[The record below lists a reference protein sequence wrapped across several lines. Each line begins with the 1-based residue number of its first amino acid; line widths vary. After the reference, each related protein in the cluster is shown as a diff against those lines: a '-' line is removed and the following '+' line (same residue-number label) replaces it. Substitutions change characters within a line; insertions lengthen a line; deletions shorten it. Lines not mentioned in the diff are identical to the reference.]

1 MSDDLQWIYHL
12 AVALAIG
19 LMVGIERGWKRREEQ
34 EGQRTAGFR
43 TFGLLGM
50 LGGLTGLIG
59 VDGGLVPVALMFVG
73 VAGFLSVMYALDARM
88 RGDMGATTEVAALT
102 TFVLATMAG
111 LGHLVI
117 ASAAAVVMVVLLGAK
132 SLLHDWL
139 AKLSRPELVAAAKL
153 LVISVVL
160 LPLLPNEGYGPWQSL
175 NPYMIW
181 WMVVLVAG
189 ISFVGYF
196 GVRLAGAR
204 AGIAFT
210 AILGGLA
217 SSTAVTLHLSRLAAR
232 SKANHRLLAG
242 GILLACGMMF
252 PRLLLVAVVI
262 NSELWSSLVWPVAVM
277 SVLVLGPAIWLV
289 GRPHGEIK
297 SDELLPTNPLE
308 LTSALGFGALLAAIM
323 LLGKALTE
331 WFGEAGVYGLA
342 AASGVADVDAINLSL
357 SGMSREGLAVSV
369 AGLGILIA
377 AGVNSLVKAGITVF
391 VGQRATSLP
400 VAVVLAIAV
409 LAGMGLAVLQTLDW
423 LPNSS

>member
-1 MSDDLQWIYHL
+1 MSDDLHWIYHL

-50 LGGLTGLIG
+50 LGGLAGLIG
-59 VDGGLVPVALMFVG
+59 IDGGLVPVALMFVG
-73 VAGFLSVMYALDARM
+73 VAGLLSVMYALDAR
-88 RGDMGATTEVAALT
+88 RRDDLGATTEVAALT
-102 TFVLATMAG
+102 TFVLAVMAG
-111 LGHLVI
+111 LGHLAI

-160 LPLLPNEGYGPWQSL
+160 LPLLPNQGYGPWQSL
-175 NPYMIW
+175 NPYVIW

-189 ISFVGYF
+189 NSFVGYF
-196 GVRLAGAR
+196 GVRLIGAR

-210 AILGGLA
+210 AIFGGLA

-262 NSELWSSLVWPVAVM
+262 NSALWSSLLWPVIVM
-277 SVLVLGPAIWLV
+277 SILVLGPALWLV
-289 GRPHGEIK
+289 GRPDGKVEA
-297 SDELLPTNPLE
+297 DELLPTNPLE
-308 LTSALGFGALLAAIM
+308 LTSALAFGALLAAIM

-331 WFGEAGVYGLA
+331 WFGDAGVYGLA

-357 SGMSREGLAVSV
+357 AGMSREDLALPV
-369 AGLGILIA
+369 AAVGILIA
-377 AGVNSLVKAGITVF
+377 AGVNSLVKAGITIF
-391 VGQRATSLP
+391 IGQRGTSVP
-400 VAVVLAIAV
+400 VAVVLTVAV
-409 LAGMGLAVLQTLDW
+409 LAGLSVAALQTFGR
-423 LPNSS
+423 

>member
-50 LGGLTGLIG
+50 LGGLAGLIG
-59 VDGGLVPVALMFVG
+59 IDGGLVPVALMFVG
-73 VAGFLSVMYALDARM
+73 VAGFLSVMYALDAR
-88 RGDMGATTEVAALT
+88 RRDDLGATTEVAALT
-102 TFVLATMAG
+102 TFVLAALAG
-111 LGHLVI
+111 LGHLAI

-160 LPLLPNEGYGPWQSL
+160 LPLLPNQGYGPWQSL
-175 NPYMIW
+175 NPYVIW

-210 AILGGLA
+210 AIFGGLA

-232 SKANHRLLAG
+232 SKANHRLLTG

-262 NSELWSSLVWPVAVM
+262 NSELWSSLVWPVIVM
-277 SVLVLGPAIWLV
+277 SVLVLVPAIWLV
-289 GRPHGEIK
+289 GRPDGQIK
-297 SDELLPTNPLE
+297 ADELLPINPLE
-308 LTSALGFGALLAAIM
+308 LTSALTFGALLAAIM

-331 WFGEAGVYGLA
+331 WFGDAGVYGLA

-357 SGMSREGLAVSV
+357 AGMSREDLALPV
-369 AGLGILIA
+369 AAVGILIA

-391 VGQRATSLP
+391 LGQRATSLP
-400 VAVVLAIAV
+400 VAVVLTVAV
-409 LAGMGLAVLQTLDW
+409 LAGLSVAVLQTF
-423 LPNSS
+423 SR

>member
-43 TFGLLGM
+43 TFGLLGL
-50 LGGLTGLIG
+50 LGGLAGLIG
-59 VDGGLVPVALMFVG
+59 IDGGLVPVALMFVG
-73 VAGFLSVMYALDARM
+73 VAGFLSVMYALDARA
-88 RGDMGATTEVAALT
+88 RNDLGATTEVAALT
-102 TFVLATMAG
+102 TFVLATLAG
-111 LGHLVI
+111 LGYLTI

-160 LPLLPNEGYGPWQSL
+160 LPLLPNQGYGPWQSL
-175 NPYMIW
+175 NPYVIW

-204 AGIAFT
+204 SGIAFT
-210 AILGGLA
+210 AIFGGLA

-262 NSELWSSLVWPVAVM
+262 NSALWSSLLWPVVVM
-277 SVLVLGPAIWLV
+277 SILVLGPALWLV
-289 GRPHGEIK
+289 GRPDGK
-297 SDELLPTNPLE
+297 VDADELLPTNPLE
-308 LTSALGFGALLAAIM
+308 LTSALAFGALLAAIM

-391 VGQRATSLP
+391 LGQRATSVP
-400 VAVVLAIAV
+400 VAIVLVSAVMAGLAIAV
-409 LAGMGLAVLQTLDW
+409 VQAQGIF
-423 LPNSS
+423 